1 MTATHKRQSKPSK
14 ITVTV
19 TVKPNSTKGP
29 LVEPQPDGSLVVYL
43 HEQATEGKANAALP
57 GVLAKHFKVAK
68 SGVLIK
74 KGHTSRHKVVQ
85 IGLQIK

>member
-1 MTATHKRQSKPSK
+1 MTATNKRQSKPSK

-43 HEQATEGKANAALP
+43 HEQATEGKANAALH
-57 GVLAKHFKVAK
+57 GVLAKHYKVTK
-68 SGVLIK
+68 SSVLIK

-85 IGLQIK
+85 IGLQI